1 MNIGIVVPY
10 FTPYV
15 RGNEYG
21 LAQSISELGHNVT
34 IIASTARAPR
44 ESMLPN
50 AKEDNLKH
58 NFNVKYLR
66 TLMDV
71 GDNPIIT
78 GIEKHIRNQDLVMLQ
93 EDYPLICHKAYAVA
107 RKYNIITILSSERTY
122 YPENIVKRFVLKLLD
137 ATSNKKLRNGV
148 DMLTAHCT
156 AAREFMMK
164 ELNVKREVKVINV
177 GVDTQIFKP
186 SVSENKY
193 LCDSKVKL
201 LTVARLHKYKGL
213 GYLIRAMK
221 IVVKEEPGAKLFILG
236 KGTEEENLV
245 QLVNETG
252 MSSNVIFIKDT
263 VPNNEMPE
271 LYAECD
277 VYVQPSIIEPYG
289 IAVLEAMACGKPVV
303 AASVGGMRD
312 TVQADKTGFLVP
324 PADSEQLAVCLLKL
338 CRNAGLRKEIGQ
350 TARQRAIE
358 YFDIRYIVSKYL
370 NEITSLK
377 KIEPSVKTYS

>member
-1 MNIGIVVPY
+1 MNLGIVVPY

-34 IIASTARAPR
+34 IIASKARAPR

-50 AKEDNLKH
+50 AKGDNLKH

-71 GDNPIIT
+71 VDNPIIT
-78 GIEKHIRNQDLVMLQ
+78 GIEKHIRDQDLVMLQ
-93 EDYPLICHKAYAVA
+93 EDYPLICHKAFNAA
-107 RKYNIITILSSERTY
+107 KKFGIPTILSSERTY
-122 YPENIVKRFVLKLLD
+122 YPKNIAKRYALKLLD
-137 ATSNKKLRNGV
+137 ATTNKTLRNGV
-148 DMLTAHCT
+148 DILTVHCT

-213 GYLIRAMK
+213 DYLIRSMK

-236 KGTEEENLV
+236 KGHEEKNLV
-245 QLVNETG
+245 RLVNETG
-252 MSSNVIFIKDT
+252 ISSNVIFIKDT

-303 AASVGGMRD
+303 GTMIGGMRD
-312 TVQADKTGFLVP
+312 TVLASVSGFLVP

-338 CRNAGLRKEIGQ
+338 CRNSELRKEIGQ

-358 YFDIRYIVSKYL
+358 YFDIRYLASKYL
-370 NEITSLK
+370 NEIKSLEIK
-377 KIEPSVKTYS
+377 